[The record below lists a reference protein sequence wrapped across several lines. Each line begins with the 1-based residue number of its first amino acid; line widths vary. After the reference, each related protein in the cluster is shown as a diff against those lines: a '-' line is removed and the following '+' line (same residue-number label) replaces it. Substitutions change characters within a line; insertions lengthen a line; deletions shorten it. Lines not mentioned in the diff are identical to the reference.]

1 MEYSLLLV
9 EDEPGLVLTLSDLLS
24 ADGYHVEAASDGLL
38 GLQMAERGSF
48 SLIILDVMLPGRSG
62 FDVCR
67 DLRQN
72 GIQTPILMLTA
83 RGQIVDKVLGF
94 KLGADDY
101 LTKPFE
107 PLELLARVHSLLRRS
122 VGPSIRPGSAF
133 RFGSV
138 IVDFRATQVSR
149 AGQKIELSAREYEL
163 LCHFIRQQGATLSRD
178 ELLKEVWGYEPGL
191 QTRTVDVHVGRL
203 RKGHNRGRV
212 PDPIRTVRGAGYAFN
227 DRFGKV
233 A

>member
-1 MEYSLLLV
+1 MEHSLLLV

-24 ADGYHVEAASDGLL
+24 ADGYRVETASDGLL

-62 FDVCR
+62 FDICR
-67 DLRQN
+67 DLRQSD
-72 GIQTPILMLTA
+72 IHTPILMLTA

-122 VGPSIRPGSAF
+122 VGPSVRPGSAF

-138 IVDFRATQVSR
+138 LVDFRTTQVSR
-149 AGQKIELSAREYEL
+149 AGRSVELSAREYEL

-178 ELLKEVWGYEPGL
+178 ELLTEVWGYEPGI
-191 QTRTVDVHVGRL
+191 QTRTVDVHVALL
-203 RKGHNRGRV
+203 RQKLEEDSRHPRHFL
-212 PDPIRTVRGAGYAFN
+212 TVRGLGYRFVPG
-227 DRFGKV
+227 DR
-233 A
+233 